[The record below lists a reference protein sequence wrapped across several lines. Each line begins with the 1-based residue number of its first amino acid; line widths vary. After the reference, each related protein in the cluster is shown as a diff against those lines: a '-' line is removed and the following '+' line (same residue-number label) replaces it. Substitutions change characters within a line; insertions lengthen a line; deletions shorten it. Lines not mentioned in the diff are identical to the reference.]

1 MEQSPR
7 ILHLCPPSAQQPRPR
22 AQPRPRRQ
30 TKGTSSPHL
39 LPFHPQIAH
48 FIGKSSTFR
57 QNQSATYLLPI
68 CYLSATYL
76 LPSATICYHLLP
88 SATARHPVLCA
99 HLSPTGAFQFGGR
112 FWVRSRSHPPWVA
125 LRVCRTRAQRIALGG
140 SSCLTRRTGRT
151 GPQTEM
157 LPLDR
162 GCFASGSKCPILGF
176 GPRERAWRIHVP
188 QCRPLGDGAPQHKEE

>member
-1 MEQSPR
+1 MPSGRQVSLLLGLMAPGWVDLTTSRWLR
-7 ILHLCPPSAQQPRPR
+7 IRP
-22 AQPRPRRQ
+22 
-30 TKGTSSPHL
+30 
-39 LPFHPQIAH
+39 I
-48 FIGKSSTFR
+48 FIRVGDPADHDACY
-57 QNQSATYLLPI
+57 QSATYLLPI
-68 CYLSATYL
+68 CYHLLPSATYL
-76 LPSATICYHLLP
+76 LPP
-88 SATARHPVLCA
+88 ATARHPMGCA

-176 GPRERAWRIHVP
+176 GPRERAWRAYAP
-188 QCRPLGDGAPQHKEE
+188 QCRPLGDGAP